1 MWLLLLA
8 GCLVNT
14 DLYETRKA
22 ELSDADRPSAG
33 GDGTDSGDADAD
45 GFTVEQGDCDDADA
59 SVFPGA
65 DEVPYDGVD
74 NDCEGGDLVDVDGD
88 GEPAEAAG
96 GGDCDDADPSVFPGA
111 DETWDNGITDNDCD
125 GEREAVTA
133 SFADTAVV
141 GASAGGQFGRRIAP
155 FGDANGDGVAEFL
168 VAAPYESTEVEL
180 GGAVYLVDATAGT
193 RADAFPTLYHPE
205 EAALLSTV
213 AGGPDVDGD
222 GVPDAVVAATNL
234 GEGTGAAWFVSGAVW
249 AAADTANVEAVA
261 GARINGVGPGT
272 YFGGDATFFGDVDG
286 DGQADVGISASL
298 MAAAEPAAGM
308 VGVWTAAELAD
319 GTVTDTEIVDANA
332 LYSGW
337 FEDQRL
343 GGRNDMVGDLD
354 GDGYDDMLLSGR
366 GVLGTVVPGGAR
378 PADPDEDALFQ
389 LVEGRAG
396 DQCEVKMLGDVDG
409 DGERDLGCSF
419 NPGPSFLLFTDLQ
432 ATPTRTT
439 LDPTTTVRLEE
450 GSFVFDLVNLGD
462 LDGDGREETLLPT
475 KWNEER
481 RTSTMTVLF
490 GEDVIFSADYLA
502 DELALQTVSSR
513 PSAGYGYR
521 VFVSDDV
528 SGDGVPD
535 IVTGTGGDS
544 EAGIDAGGV
553 TWLSVPR

>member
-14 DLYETRKA
+14 DLYESRKA
-22 ELSDADRPSAG
+22 ELSGADRPSAG

-193 RADAFPTLYHPE
+193 RADAFPTLYHPG

-261 GARINGVGPGT
+261 GAQINGVGPGT

-286 DGQADVGISASL
+286 DGQTDVGISASL
-298 MAAAEPAAGM
+298 MTAAEPAAGM

-343 GGRNDMVGDLD
+343 GGRNDVVGDLD

-378 PADPDEDALFQ
+378 PADPDGDALFQ
-389 LVEGRAG
+389 LSAY
-396 DQCEVKMLGDVDG
+396 
-409 DGERDLGCSF
+409 
-419 NPGPSFLLFTDLQ
+419 
-432 ATPTRTT
+432 TT
-439 LDPTTTVRLEE
+439 ETVCA
-450 GSFVFDLVNLGD
+450 VQIVGD
-462 LDGDGREETLLPT
+462 LDGDGRPDLSCSQVGSVLFYVGLSATPLRNIDQASLVVETGDDSYTFDVVDLGDRDEDGRSESLIAVQQHGIYDT
-475 KWNEER
+475 AVL
-481 RTSTMTVLF
+481 SVLF
-490 GEDVIFSADYLA
+490 GEQYAYGERIWFDDLPISTRSA
-502 DELALQTVSSR
+502 R
-513 PSAGYGYR
+513 PYGAFGYRNLLLPDANGDGEEDLVVAGYA
-521 VFVSDDV
+521 DAE
-528 SGDGVPD
+528 
-535 IVTGTGGDS
+535 GGF
-544 EAGIDAGGV
+544 EAGAIS
-553 TWLSVPR
+553 LLPVPR